1 LKDSGETSR
10 IEIVDLTHTY
20 VRGRSQVAAFKK
32 LSLSIQ
38 QGEFVSIVGPSGCG
52 KTTLLFS
59 IAGFIQPTSGR
70 ILVDG
75 ELISG
80 PGPNRGVVF
89 QSFALFNWLTVRQ
102 NVEFGL
108 QMAGVPPKGRRP
120 RSDELLGMV
129 GLTRF
134 ADRYPYELSGG
145 MKQRTAISRAL
156 ATNPDILLMDEPF
169 AALDTQSR
177 EILQEELVRIWDLTR
192 KTVVFV
198 THSIDEAIYLST
210 RVVVFTAR
218 PGKIKYV
225 TSINLP
231 APRYDPH
238 VRTSPEFVTIKDSVL
253 DLVREETIK
262 QFAEE
267 ALT

>member
-1 LKDSGETSR
+1 
-10 IEIVDLTHTY
+10 
-20 VRGRSQVAAFKK
+20 VAAFKK

-108 QMAGVPPKGRRP
+108 QWLECRQKDDAHDP
-120 RSDELLGMV
+120 
-129 GLTRF
+129 
-134 ADRYPYELSGG
+134 
-145 MKQRTAISRAL
+145 
-156 ATNPDILLMDEPF
+156 
-169 AALDTQSR
+169 
-177 EILQEELVRIWDLTR
+177 
-192 KTVVFV
+192 
-198 THSIDEAIYLST
+198 
-210 RVVVFTAR
+210 
-218 PGKIKYV
+218 
-225 TSINLP
+225 TSCWGW
-231 APRYDPH
+231 
-238 VRTSPEFVTIKDSVL
+238 SV
-253 DLVREETIK
+253 
-262 QFAEE
+262 
-267 ALT
+267 

>member
-1 LKDSGETSR
+1 MTENR
-10 IEIVDLTHTY
+10 
-20 VRGRSQVAAFKK
+20 
-32 LSLSIQ
+32 
-38 QGEFVSIVGPSGCG
+38 P
-52 KTTLLFS
+52 
-59 IAGFIQPTSGR
+59 
-70 ILVDG
+70 
-75 ELISG
+75 SG

-108 QMAGVPPKGRRP
+108 QMAGVPQKRRRL

-210 RVVVFTAR
+210 RVVVFTAQ
-218 PGKIKYV
+218 
-225 TSINLP
+225 TW
-231 APRYDPH
+231 
-238 VRTSPEFVTIKDSVL
+238 
-253 DLVREETIK
+253 
-262 QFAEE
+262 
-267 ALT
+267 